1 MQDTPS
7 VNSLVLY
14 KTRPARVLRAGD
26 KLEIEI
32 SAAGTQRVR
41 PKDVI
46 LLHPGP
52 LNSLADLDAQD
63 GEVES
68 AWELLA
74 GGDTTLADLAE
85 LAYGE
90 YSPATAWAAW
100 QAVAAGVLF
109 HGQPAQVHVRT
120 RQEVTLERERIAA
133 KAAEE
138 QAWSEFLADLRAGR
152 VKPEDRGRLRDL
164 EALAVGK
171 TDHSRVLRA
180 LGRSERPEYAHALLL
195 RVGHWTE
202 AVNPHPDRLG
212 MPRQAPA
219 LEPGPLPEELRIDL
233 THLPAFAIDD
243 EGNLDPDDAL
253 SLEGDKIWVHV
264 ADAAALVG
272 PDSLADLEAR
282 NRGATLYL
290 PEGTVPMLPEAVTAR
305 LGMGLQQV
313 SPSLSFGMRLD
324 TGGEI
329 VDLEV
334 VRSWVRASRVT
345 YAEVDGRLEEEP
357 FRSLWRWS
365 LASRERRR
373 ASGATLLE
381 FPEVSLRVVGD
392 QISVRPLP
400 PLRSRSLVAEAM
412 MLTGLAAARFAS
424 ERGIP
429 LPFST
434 QPPPET
440 REEPRSL
447 AAMFACRKKL
457 KRRLVKTA
465 PEPHAGL
472 GLEMYTQATSPL
484 RRYLDLLVHQQLR
497 AHLRGEPM
505 LGLAEVLDRA
515 SRADAAMAAVRRAER
530 QSNLHWTLAY
540 LRRNPGWR
548 GQGILVE
555 RRGQRGTV
563 IVPELGLETDV
574 QLVGDTVLD
583 EPVPLVLGKI
593 NLPEL
598 AAHFQVDLPS
608 GR

>member
-1 MQDTPS
+1 MQNAPP

-14 KTRPARVLRAGD
+14 KSRPARVLRAGD
-26 KLEIEI
+26 KLEIEV
-32 SAAGTQRVR
+32 STVGTQRVR

-52 LNSLADLDAQD
+52 LHSLADLDARG

-100 QAVAAGVLF
+100 QVVAEGVLF
-109 HGQPAQVHVRT
+109 HGQPAQVHVRSEE
-120 RQEVTLERERIAA
+120 EVTRERERTAA
-133 KAAEE
+133 RAAEE
-138 QAWSEFLADLRAGR
+138 QAWSGFLEDLGAGR
-152 VKPEDRGRLRDL
+152 VKPEDRGRLREI
-164 EALAVGK
+164 EALALGK

-180 LGRSERPEYAHALLL
+180 LGRFERPEHAHALLL
-195 RVGHWTE
+195 RIGHWSE

-212 MPRQAPA
+212 LPREAPA
-219 LEPGPLPEELRIDL
+219 LEPGPLGEEPRIDL
-233 THLPAFAIDD
+233 THLAAFAIDD

-253 SLEGDKIWVHV
+253 SLEGNRIWVHV

-272 PDSLADLEAR
+272 PDTPEDLEAR
-282 NRGATLYL
+282 DRGATLYL
-290 PEGTVPMLPEAVTAR
+290 PERTVPMLPRDVTAR
-305 LGMGLQQV
+305 LGMGLRQV
-313 SPSLSFGMRLD
+313 SPALSFGMRFD
-324 TGGEI
+324 TGAEI
-329 VDLEV
+329 VDIEV

-345 YAEVDGRLEEEP
+345 YAEADGRLEEEP

-373 ASGATLLE
+373 ASGAILLE
-381 FPEVSLRVVGD
+381 FPEVSVRVMGD
-392 QISVRPLP
+392 EISVRPLP

-412 MLTGLAAARFAS
+412 MMTGLAAARFAS

-434 QPPPET
+434 QSPPET
-440 REEPRSL
+440 REEERSL
-447 AAMFACRKKL
+447 SAMFASRKKL

-472 GLEMYTQATSPL
+472 GLEMYTQVTSPL

-497 AHLRGEPM
+497 AHLRAEPT
-505 LGLAEVLDRA
+505 LDAAQVLDRA
-515 SRADAAMAAVRRAER
+515 SRADTAMAAVRRAER

-548 GQGILVE
+548 AQGTLVE

-563 IVPELGLETDV
+563 IIPALGLETDV
-574 QLVGDTVLD
+574 QLVGDTALD
-583 EPVPLVLGKI
+583 ESVPLVLGKI

-598 AAHFQVDLPS
+598 AAHFRVDVPS